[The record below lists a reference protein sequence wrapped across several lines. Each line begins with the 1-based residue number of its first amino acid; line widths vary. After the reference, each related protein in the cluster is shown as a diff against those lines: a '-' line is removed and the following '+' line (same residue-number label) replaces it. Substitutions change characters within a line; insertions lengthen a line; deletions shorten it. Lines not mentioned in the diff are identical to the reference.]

1 MNLPTRRLDGLTS
14 REVELYLDGGGDL
27 IFVPFGP
34 ISGHG
39 ALIPLGIHA
48 HWAEALSVMLAE
60 KAHGLVY
67 PPVFTCFAGATRS
80 FRGTVSFPIAEQAG
94 VLMRIAKVLHNQG
107 FKRTVLVA
115 GNFPEI
121 MGGTLAVREL
131 FDQTEHPFW
140 CIEADKLLE
149 HPEVKALYEGYPG
162 QFGETQIG
170 LGCLEY
176 LGRGRPIPLPEF
188 ARAPKPQEGADQP
201 AEIVDDIRVLRRWGA
216 IGMRYHHEGEH
227 GNHGHAGLT
236 FKGQSDI
243 HLAIEVLQRSA
254 DVLLPALNHL
264 SHFAKWHEDHSFR
277 FIKTEFPDANA

>member
-1 MNLPTRRLDGLTS
+1 MNLPTRRLDALTS
-14 REVELYLDGGGDL
+14 REVEMYLKAGGDL

-39 ALIPLGIHA
+39 AIIPMGIHA

-60 KAHGLVY
+60 KANGLVY
-67 PPVFTCFAGATRS
+67 PPIYTCFAGATRT
-80 FRGTVSFPIAEQAG
+80 FHGTVSFPITEQTEILKRVAT
-94 VLMRIAKVLHNQG
+94 LLHAQG

-121 MGGTLAVREL
+121 IAGTVAVREL

-149 HPEVKALYEGYPG
+149 HPAVKALYDGYPG

-170 LGCLEY
+170 LGSLKFLNRE
-176 LGRGRPIPLPEF
+176 RPIPLPEF
-188 ARAPKPQEGADQP
+188 ARAPKSKEDADQP
-201 AEIVDDIRVLRRWGA
+201 AEIVDDIRTLRRWGA
-216 IGMRYHHEGEH
+216 IGLRYHNEAEH

-236 FKGQSDI
+236 FNGQSDI
-243 HLAIEVLQRSA
+243 QLAIDVLNRSA
-254 DVLLPALNHL
+254 DVLLPALNNLRHYMEWL
-264 SHFAKWHEDHSFR
+264 ENHPFR
-277 FIKTEFPDANA
+277 FIKTEFSDANA